1 MQIVGEMAEGGSCTI
16 LVLGGT
22 IVYTVDKNKLNH
34 NQYKLRVLS
43 ISTTNVPK

>member
-16 LVLGGT
+16 QVLGGT

-34 NQYKLRVLS
+34 NQYKLKVLS